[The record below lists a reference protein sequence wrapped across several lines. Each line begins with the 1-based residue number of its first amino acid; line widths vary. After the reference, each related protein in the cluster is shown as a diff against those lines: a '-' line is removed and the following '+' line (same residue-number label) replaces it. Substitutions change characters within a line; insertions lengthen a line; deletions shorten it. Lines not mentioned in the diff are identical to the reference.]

1 VGCFQGIR
9 CPYELLASIYHI
21 ALPFE
26 KYILDERSDT
36 GPNKFGAYTAQ
47 MDFDQG
53 VDSFNIDPDLFHLS
67 GMVPNERQAALLVFE
82 LLNRLD
88 VYLSGTEDSQNR
100 LPRV

>member
-1 VGCFQGIR
+1 
-9 CPYELLASIYHI
+9 
-21 ALPFE
+21 
-26 KYILDERSDT
+26 
-36 GPNKFGAYTAQ
+36 
-47 MDFDQG
+47 